1 MYKRFLIILL
11 LSLSLFLGGCRT
23 RILEDGPASAPSA
36 APSPEARPE
45 TPEESLIDPD
55 GPVQEDPASQNRIF
69 DEHAPADILD
79 NRDRL
84 LHTEG
89 EGAGLYTLQEDS
101 LPADRIRD
109 GGDLTAR
116 QTVDSQDAE
125 RMGISDTA
133 PAAESALTYFT
144 VLLQDRLGTL
154 FECKRLNLYLEMPE
168 DHLTVFR
175 TSPEHA
181 MILECGLYD
190 VSARLLEENLRV
202 DDGWI
207 SRKNP
212 DIMVKVVSGPAS
224 SRQMEN
230 FRTRPGLQET
240 NALKSGRVLLVSESM
255 FTSPCRQTIVK
266 LKIAAM
272 AYPDLFADTDLN
284 QASRMLMEEEGSP
297 LPESALYPSL

>member
-1 MYKRFLIILL
+1 MYKRFLILL
-11 LSLSLFLGGCRT
+11 FLFFSLFLGGCRT
-23 RILEDGPASAPSA
+23 RILEDCPASAPSA

-45 TPEESLIDPD
+45 TPEESLTDPD

-133 PAAESALTYFT
+133 PAAESALIYYT

-175 TSPEHA
+175 PSPEHA
-181 MILECGLYD
+181 MIQECSLYD

-212 DIMVKVVSGPAS
+212 DIMVKVVSGPAT
-224 SRQMEN
+224 SRQMED
-230 FRTRPGLQET
+230 FRARPGLQET

-255 FTSPCRQTIVK
+255 LTSPCRQTIVK

-272 AYPDLFADTDLN
+272 AYPDLFADMDLN
-284 QASRMLMEEEGSP
+284 QASRMLMAEEGSP